1 VKATAKPGHDPVAGA
16 PKTAA
21 PLRRA
26 ALALSILVMAGAA
39 RAQAPVALVEDVVG
53 TPPGIEFM
61 DYVSP
66 GTLIALGPRDG
77 VVLGYIRSCW
87 RETIRGG
94 TVRIGHDHSEV
105 TGGKLERVK
114 IACDGGRMELAAEQA
129 RQSATSVYRDPK
141 AGRPKRAALPRPQFV
156 LHGRSPVI
164 ELKGGGT
171 LTLERLDA
179 AGEVRTI
186 ELVPAKMTRGT
197 FLDLAGSNVSLAPGG
212 LYAARIGE
220 QRIVFQVAPAAAPGK
235 APLAGRLLRFRPAG

>member
-1 VKATAKPGHDPVAGA
+1 MKATAKPGHDPDAVA
-16 PKTAA
+16 PKTTAA
-21 PLRRA
+21 LRGA
-26 ALALSILVMAGAA
+26 ALALSILVMAGAT

-66 GTLIALGPRDG
+66 GTVIALGPRDS

-105 TGGKLERVK
+105 MDGKLERVK

-129 RQSATSVYRDPK
+129 RQTATSVYRDPG
-141 AGRPKRAALPRPQFV
+141 ARSRRASLPRPQFV

-179 AGEVRTI
+179 AGEMRTI
-186 ELVPAKMTRGT
+186 ELVPAKMARGT